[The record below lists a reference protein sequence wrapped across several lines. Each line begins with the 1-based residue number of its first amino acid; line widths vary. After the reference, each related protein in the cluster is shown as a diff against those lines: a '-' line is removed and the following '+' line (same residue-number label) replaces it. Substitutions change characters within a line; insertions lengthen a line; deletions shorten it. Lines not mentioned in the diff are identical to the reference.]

1 MLIPSIYYSSL
12 QKIKSDEPISSDMQG
27 LTIFS
32 RWSSRPCMSILIA
45 YLESPRR
52 IESDEYDIIDMRR
65 DSIFNSGPDH
75 ICGFLI
81 SLGDCYFW
89 HVYF

>member
-1 MLIPSIYYSSL
+1 MMILSIYPGSL
-12 QKIKSDEPISSDMQG
+12 QKIESDEPILSDMQG

-45 YLESPRR
+45 YLESSRR

-65 DSIFNSGPDH
+65 DSIFS
-75 ICGFLI
+75 
-81 SLGDCYFW
+81 S
-89 HVYF
+89 VYF